1 MAIDD
6 SVMHTGVEG
15 VEFGQ
20 FGNEIVDDQTKELL
34 NEQKR
39 ILAELTP
46 QLESIIT
53 LIDSEIKEV
62 MSIDRFTSAAA
73 MKSEDLRSEVQASAL
88 YKKYLDEL
96 KTKFNLALKETRK

>member
-1 MAIDD
+1 MDD
-6 SVMHTGVEG
+6 SALYTGVDGIDE
-15 VEFGQ
+15 GQ
-20 FGNEIVDDQTKELL
+20 FGNEVVDADTKELL

-39 ILAELTP
+39 VLAELTP
-46 QLESIIT
+46 QLESIIDM
-53 LIDSEIKEV
+53 IDSEIKEV